1 VIWTFSD
8 GTEVELG
15 GVVRGTSVFAQTLRA
30 ELSDPDYPPQVQSKP
45 IPLPGEPLDV
55 NNAALLDCWLRH
67 AVYPRSRGVSLAK
80 VPDGIPPLPE
90 LTDEERGDP
99 DVIH

>member
-1 VIWTFSD
+1 MIWVFSD

-15 GVVRGTSVFAQTLRA
+15 GIVRGASVFAQTLRA
-30 ELSDPDYPPQVQSKP
+30 ELSDEDYPPRVQSKP
-45 IPLPGEPLDV
+45 IPLPGEFLDAH
-55 NNAALLDCWLRH
+55 NPTLLDCWLRQ
-67 AVYPRSRGVSLAK
+67 ALYPRSRGVSLTT

-90 LTDEERGDP
+90 LTDAERGDP